1 MKKIVKLS
9 LAVLAS
15 SMLLV
20 GCQNGDAPAESETT
34 SESPDTYYM
43 VSFYV
48 DDALYKTAR
57 VKAGEKVDVTIDE
70 PKQDGY
76 TFVGWATSD
85 GKIFDLTSDIV
96 TGKTDLYA
104 RFEKNQVSVPETT
117 DPYLDESQL
126 NVDDTKDALKNYYL
140 VIGWWSNDKSG
151 ITDEIAKHF
160 YANVNRFLRIKGAQN
175 SDLANVSFRKFSQA
189 KVADMGAAMNE
200 QGDLDIVIGVGNNI
214 NSSAGVSIQEKKG
227 GFTYGKITGRY
238 AARLTNNEVAVAL
251 YSFLITDNGKKM
263 ADSSYTLVESD
274 IPATPST
281 PDTSEPSTSEPSSSE
296 PTTPDSSESSSAGS
310 SEPDSSEPSSSSEGS
325 RPTPGPGVFTPEA
338 ELNVI
343 DTKEEGKTYYL
354 VVGWYAKTA
363 TSGLDDALMKHFVWN
378 MNVYLDSIGASTE
391 DLGNISIRK
400 FEQSTVADMGA
411 AMNEQGDLDI
421 VIGVGNNINSSAGV
435 SIKEKQDGIKMG
447 GKSRYIARLTDR
459 PIVNILYEFMKT
471 EQGKTMYD
479 TNVTFT
485 TSTFQE

>member
-34 SESPDTYYM
+34 SESPDTYYI
-43 VSFYV
+43 VSFFV
-48 DDALYKTAR
+48 GNDLYATAR
-57 VKAGEKVDVTIDE
+57 VKSGEKVDVTIDE
-70 PKQDGY
+70 PEQDGY

-85 GKIFDLTSDIV
+85 GKIFDLTSDVV

-104 RFEKNQVSVPETT
+104 KFEKNQVSVPETA

-126 NVDDTKDALKNYYL
+126 NVDDTKDASKNYYL

-200 QGDLDIVIGVGNNI
+200 QGDLDIVIGVG
-214 NSSAGVSIQEKKG
+214 
-227 GFTYGKITGRY
+227 
-238 AARLTNNEVAVAL
+238 
-251 YSFLITDNGKKM
+251 
-263 ADSSYTLVESD
+263 
-274 IPATPST
+274 
-281 PDTSEPSTSEPSSSE
+281 
-296 PTTPDSSESSSAGS
+296 
-310 SEPDSSEPSSSSEGS
+310 
-325 RPTPGPGVFTPEA
+325 
-338 ELNVI
+338 
-343 DTKEEGKTYYL
+343 
-354 VVGWYAKTA
+354 
-363 TSGLDDALMKHFVWN
+363 
-378 MNVYLDSIGASTE
+378 
-391 DLGNISIRK
+391 GNIDS
-400 FEQSTVADMGA
+400 ETGA
-411 AMNEQGDLDI
+411 N
-421 VIGVGNNINSSAGV
+421 V

-459 PIVNILYEFMKT
+459 PIVNTLYEFMKT

>member
-20 GCQNGDAPAESETT
+20 GCQNGDGPTQSETT
-34 SESPDTYYM
+34 SEAPDTYYL
-43 VSFYV
+43 VSFFV
-48 DDALYKTAR
+48 GNVRYKTAR

-76 TFVGWATSD
+76 TFVGWTTSD
-85 GKIFDLTSDIV
+85 GKIFDLTNTAI
-96 TGKTDLYA
+96 TGNTDLYA
-104 RFEKNQVSVPETT
+104 KFEKNQVSVPETT
-117 DPYLDESQL
+117 DPYLDEFEL
-126 NVDDTKDALKNYYL
+126 NVDDTKDASKNYYL

-214 NSSAGVSIQEKKG
+214 NSSAGVSIQEKEG
-227 GFTYGKITGRY
+227 GFTYGEVTGRY
-238 AARLTNNEVAVAL
+238 AARLTDNEVAVAL
-251 YSFLITDNGKKM
+251 YNFLITDNGKKM
-263 ADSSYTLVESD
+263 ADPSYTLVESD
-274 IPATPST
+274 IPSAPST
-281 PDTSEPSTSEPSSSE
+281 PDTSEPSTSEPS
-296 PTTPDSSESSSAGS
+296 TPDSSESSGAESSEPGS
-310 SEPDSSEPSSSSEGS
+310 SESSSSAES
-325 RPTPGPGVFTPEA
+325 KPTPGPGVFTPEA
-338 ELNVI
+338 ELNVD

-354 VVGWYAKTA
+354 VVGWYAKTS
-363 TSGLDDALMKHFVWN
+363 TSGLDDTLMKHFVWN

-400 FEQSTVADMGA
+400 FEQAKVADMGA

-421 VIGVGNNINSSAGV
+421 VIGVGKNITSTGKVETMDRADDV
-435 SIKEKQDGIKMG
+435 TMG
-447 GKSRYIARLTDR
+447 GLARSIARLTDR
-459 PIVNILYEFMKT
+459 PIVNTLYEFMKT
-471 EQGKTMYD
+471 EQGRTMYD
-479 TNVTFT
+479 TSVTFS